1 MSVDAA
7 VVSEIVRRVLR
18 EQGGAAAPQAVPV
31 GVSNRHI
38 HLTQEHVE
46 ILFGKGYALTPLKDL
61 SQPVC
66 LQGAADH
73 HRALPAAH

>member
-38 HLTQEHVE
+38 HLTQDMWKSSSER
-46 ILFGKGYALTPLKDL
+46 AMRSPL
-61 SQPVC
+61 
-66 LQGAADH
+66 
-73 HRALPAAH
+73 

>member
-38 HLTQEHVE
+38 HLTQEH
-46 ILFGKGYALTPLKDL
+46 LFDDMLIT
-61 SQPVC
+61 SQ
-66 LQGAADH
+66 L
-73 HRALPAAH
+73 